1 MGRNKKDK
9 KMIDPDEFHGIN
21 TSLLAATIFAGLC
34 GALSELINVSE
45 GKKFS
50 WREFLL
56 HGCVSAVAGLITYQV
71 LVSLG
76 TASGMASA
84 MSGVAGWMGTDAI
97 KLIKV
102 LLLRRVG
109 VDPKELDKIKEEEGK
124 HD

>member
-1 MGRNKKDK
+1 MGRDKKDK
-9 KMIDPDEFHGIN
+9 NMFDPDDLN
-21 TSLLAATIFAGLC
+21 NVDTSLLAATVFAGLC
-34 GALSELINVSE
+34 GVLSELINVSE
-45 GKKFS
+45 GKAFS
-50 WREFLL
+50 WKAFLL
-56 HGCVSAVAGLITYQV
+56 HACVSAVAGLITYQV